1 MAFSSSETVDIAAN
15 TTSANLLSGD
25 INEFVT
31 VPSQVNLFAVAS
43 AREMRITMLADS
55 DVAVDDQPIVSIGTS
70 LDKSQHLVDSFLV
83 GAGTRLALRI
93 RNTGTATTIDTL
105 TGVEVNP
112 L

>member
-1 MAFSSSETVDIAAN
+1 MGYSTSSTVNLAADS
-15 TTSANLLSGD
+15 TTANLLSGD

-55 DVAVDDQPIVSIGTS
+55 DVAVDDQPIVAIGTS

-83 GAGTRLALRI
+83 SAGTRLALRI

>member
-1 MAFSSSETVDIAAN
+1 MSYSTNNEVDLAAN
-15 TTSANLLSGD
+15 ATTANLLSGD

-43 AREMRITMLADS
+43 VAGINVTMLADS
-55 DVAVDDQPIVSIGTS
+55 DVAVDDQEILAIGTS

-83 GAGTRLALRI
+83 AAGTRLTLRL
-93 RNTGTATTIDTL
+93 RNTTVTATIDIL
-105 TGVEVNP
+105 TGIEVNP

>member
-1 MAFSSSETVDIAAN
+1 MSYSTSNTIDIAAN

-31 VPSQVNLFAVAS
+31 VNSQVNLFAVAS
-43 AREMRITMLADS
+43 AADIKITMLADS
-55 DVAVDDQPIVSIGTS
+55 DVAVDDQQIVAIGTT

-83 GAGTRLALRI
+83 SAGTRLALRI
-93 RNTGTATTIDTL
+93 RNDSAATTTDIL

-112 L
+112 I

>member
-1 MAFSSSETVDIAAN
+1 MAYSTSETVDIAAN
-15 TTSANLLSGD
+15 TTSSNLLSGD

-43 AREMRITMLADS
+43 AREMTITMLADS
-55 DVAVDDQPIVSIGTS
+55 DVAVDDQPIVAIGTS

-83 GAGTRLALRI
+83 SAGTRLALRI
-93 RNTGTATTIDTL
+93 RNTGAATTIDTL

-112 L
+112 I